1 MERYNLGRITGLS
14 AYEIAVKNGFKGT
27 EQEWLEEMKAT
38 DEQITTAVNNY
49 ISENGLIIQP
59 DDGSVTIP
67 KLHEELK
74 NILLTSKNLVN
85 PAEFIEGYAIN
96 NLSYSTGEEL
106 VATAGHT
113 VTGKI
118 YVTGGKTYYFSLAS
132 GSSTA
137 VRISM
142 HYKDGT
148 KKYSQISVGTNG
160 TALTMEENAEY
171 FIASAITE
179 MIKIMQIEKDQ
190 KTDYEEFKYVVNHG
204 YKFDDNHLFQYRGKV
219 TDYGTA
225 FVNCTQIGIYDF
237 PYTDIKNSKIT
248 DAPSDIK
255 ESSGAL
261 FVYKLEGNNT
271 VYQFIVNNQNQ
282 LYFRQ
287 GTYAFAPLLGGA
299 EEEEPKGTW
308 YAVGDSITQGWYS
321 EFKAGGGYNQAVNA
335 AYGWAT
341 KLAAIKGYTLKNLA
355 IGGTGFVDPNDDDTG
370 RTIID
375 ANSFANA
382 DFVTIAY
389 GVNDWKGNQPIG
401 TMEDDLTTG
410 GTVIS
415 NMRYMIE
422 KILNDNPLCKIYV
435 ITPLNCSMYGTKETN
450 WGLGYSF
457 ETSGTLEDMFNA
469 IVSVCEYYGIEY
481 IDMTHQSV
489 INRHNIETLMPD
501 KVHPTPE
508 AHTVIAHE
516 ISEKISWL

>member
-14 AYEIAVKNGFKGT
+14 AYEVAVKNGFEGT
-27 EQEWLEEMKAT
+27 EQEWLDNLKAT
-38 DEQITTAVNNY
+38 DEQITTAVNGY
-49 ISENGLIIQP
+49 LEENPLPVEVI
-59 DDGSVTIP
+59 DGSVTLP
-67 KLHEELK
+67 KLDEELK
-74 NILLTSKNLVN
+74 NILTTTGKNLVN
-85 PAEFIEGYAIN
+85 PAEFVEGYAIN
-96 NLSYSTGEEL
+96 NVSYSSGQEL
-106 VATAGHT
+106 VATAGNT
-113 VTGKI
+113 ATGKI
-118 YVTGGKTYYFSLAS
+118 YVAGGKTYYLSLKN
-132 GSSTA
+132 GTTRA

-142 HYKDGT
+142 HYTDGT
-148 KKYSQISVGTNG
+148 KKFSQINVGEQG
-160 TALTMEENAEY
+160 TALTTESNAEY
-171 FIASAITE
+171 FIASGLTE
-179 MIKIMQIEKDQ
+179 LIEVLQ
-190 KTDYEEFKYVVNHG
+190 VEVGAKTDYEPFGYRVN
-204 YKFDDNHLFQYRGKV
+204 YSFDDNHLMQYRGKV
-219 TDYGTA
+219 EDYGTKFA
-225 FVNCTQIGIYDF
+225 DCKEIGIYDF
-237 PYTDIKNSKIT
+237 LYSDIKNKKFG

-255 ESSGAL
+255 ESSGGL

-287 GTYAFAPLLGGA
+287 GTAAFAPLLGGA
-299 EEEEPKGTW
+299 EEQKSKGNW

-321 EFKAGGGYNQAVNA
+321 EFKTGGGSNQACNS

-341 KLAAIKGYTLKNLA
+341 KLADLKGYTLRNLA

-435 ITPLNCSMYGTKETN
+435 ITPLNCSMYGTKDTN

-457 ETSGTLEDMFNA
+457 ETSGTLEDMFEA

-481 IDMTHQSV
+481 IDMTHNSV